1 MTRGTQKALLI
12 GGGVVA
18 LAGVGWYIYS
28 RTSSSGSGSAP
39 RYRTPVLPP
48 SSFVTSSLAASGLEI
63 APSKRG
69 GLNVLRKAR
78 EV

>member
-18 LAGVGWYIYS
+18 LAGVGWYVYS
-28 RTSSSGSGSAP
+28 RSASGSGSAP
-39 RYRTPVLPP
+39 LYRTPILPP
-48 SSFVTSSLAASGLEI
+48 SPFVTSSLAASGLEI
-63 APSKRG
+63 VPSKRG

>member
-28 RTSSSGSGSAP
+28 RTSSNSGSAP

>member
-18 LAGVGWYIYS
+18 LAGVGWFIYS
-28 RTSSSGSGSAP
+28 RTSSGSGSAP